1 MQRVLIFIL
10 LINSIVFS
18 QKFSKREIPNQTYSS
33 DVLFDIHQL
42 NSDSSNIFFSCRIPF
57 DKAYFVKTNSSYLSN
72 VKVNLEVRDS
82 SQNVYRRETIS
93 TSANTETFEATNA
106 KDKFIEVVFKL
117 NLSEGKYSLLPSIE
131 YSNSFRVSNYPG
143 IDFSIDTNK
152 LFYKPIIASPVE
164 DTKSDTIQIS
174 NYGGNL
180 PFTNSSPLM
189 LIPISGKVD
198 FPVSIS
204 IEQNDKIIFH
214 TEVKKNSGF
223 FLPNIS
229 NGNLELTK
237 YSGGIDFIIVNNFN
251 KKLTEGITTIE
262 ISNSKSKKIF
272 EMNVFWFNK
281 PFSLRDS
288 EEAIK
293 LLRIIEKDDDV
304 DKILDQD
311 DEKYQALLF
320 DYWQKYDPDTS
331 NLFNE
336 VMEEFYIRVDKADK
350 SYSIFDKR
358 KGSATDRGKI
368 FIKYGTPD
376 QIIRNFKQIDS
387 TTETWIYKSMNLQ
400 FKFSDNSGTGNFV
413 LQK

>member
-1 MQRVLIFIL
+1 
-10 LINSIVFS
+10 
-18 QKFSKREIPNQTYSS
+18 
-33 DVLFDIHQL
+33 
-42 NSDSSNIFFSCRIPF
+42 
-57 DKAYFVKTNSSYLSN
+57 
-72 VKVNLEVRDS
+72 
-82 SQNVYRRETIS
+82 
-93 TSANTETFEATNA
+93 
-106 KDKFIEVVFKL
+106 
-117 NLSEGKYSLLPSIE
+117 
-131 YSNSFRVSNYPG
+131 
-143 IDFSIDTNK
+143 
-152 LFYKPIIASPVE
+152 
-164 DTKSDTIQIS
+164 
-174 NYGGNL
+174 
-180 PFTNSSPLM
+180 
-189 LIPISGKVD
+189 
-198 FPVSIS
+198 
-204 IEQNDKIIFH
+204 
-214 TEVKKNSGF
+214 
-223 FLPNIS
+223 
-229 NGNLELTK
+229 
-237 YSGGIDFIIVNNFN
+237 
-251 KKLTEGITTIE
+251 
-262 ISNSKSKKIF
+262 
-272 EMNVFWFNK
+272 MNVFWFNK

-387 TTETWIYKSMNLQ
+387 TTEIWIYKSMNLQ